1 MSDTFFTAPP
11 HWQWLVILYFFF
23 GGLAGGSYVI
33 AVLADF
39 FGDASDRRLARL
51 GYYVALPAVI
61 IGGLLLTAD
70 LTRPDRFWHML
81 VMSERGRPMFKS
93 WSPMSVGSWGL
104 MVFGGFAFLSFLAV
118 LAESGRAPAA
128 LSGLRHGRL
137 GRIIGALGGLSG
149 FFLAGYT
156 GVLLAVTN
164 RPIWSDTPLLGLL
177 FLVSAASISAAALI
191 LLGLWQGVGS
201 HSIAR
206 LSHMDG
212 WLIVLELLV
221 LIAFVASL
229 GSVARVW
236 VSAWGVLLLLG
247 VVLAGLVVPLALH
260 WRPRLLGGLSAP
272 AAAVLVLVGG
282 LVLRVVIV
290 LAAEAV

>member
-23 GGLAGGSYVI
+23 GGLAGGSYLI

-39 FGDASDRRLARL
+39 FGDASDRALARL
-51 GYYVALPAVI
+51 GYYVALPAVGV
-61 IGGLLLTAD
+61 GGLLLIAD
-70 LTRPDRFWHML
+70 LTRPERFWHML
-81 VMSERGRPMFKS
+81 IMSERGRPILKS

-104 MVFGGFAFLSFLAV
+104 LVFGGLAFLSFLGA

-128 LSGLRHGRL
+128 FSVLRHGPLARV
-137 GRIIGALGGLSG
+137 IAVLGGLSA

-164 RPIWSDTPLLGLL
+164 RPVWSDTPLLGFL
-177 FLVSAASISAAALI
+177 FLVSASSIAAAALI
-191 LLGLWQGVGS
+191 LLGRWQGVGS
-201 HSIAR
+201 SSMAR
-206 LSHMDG
+206 LARMDR

-229 GSVARVW
+229 GPLARVW
-236 VSAWGVLLLLG
+236 VSAWGVLLLG
-247 VVLAGLVVPLALH
+247 VVLAGLVAPLALH
-260 WRPRLLGGLSAP
+260 WRPSLLGSLTAP
-272 AAAVLVLVGG
+272 AAAALVVVGG
-282 LVLRVVIV
+282 LMLRVVIV

>member
-23 GGLAGGSYVI
+23 GGLAGGSYLI
-33 AVLADF
+33 AALADF
-39 FGDASDRRLARL
+39 FGDASDRGLARL
-51 GYYVALPAVI
+51 GYYVALPAVG
-61 IGGLLLTAD
+61 IGGLLLIGD
-70 LTRPDRFWHML
+70 LTRPERFWHML
-81 VMSERGRPMFKS
+81 VMSERGWPILKY

-104 MVFGGFAFLSFLAV
+104 LVFGGLAFLSFLGA

-128 LSGLRHGRL
+128 LSVLRYGPLARL
-137 GRIIGALGGLSG
+137 IAALGGLG
-149 FFLAGYT
+149 AFFLAGYT

-164 RPIWSDTPLLGLL
+164 RPVWSDTPLLGFL
-177 FLVSAASISAAALI
+177 FLVSAASIAAAALI
-191 LLGLWQGVGS
+191 LLGRWQGVGS
-201 HSIAR
+201 ASLAR
-206 LSHMDG
+206 LVHMDQ

-229 GSVARVW
+229 GPVARVW
-236 VSAWGVLLLLG
+236 LSAWGVLLLA

-260 WRPRLLGGLSAP
+260 WRPGLLGRLTAP
-272 AAAVLVLVGG
+272 TAAVLVVVGG
-282 LVLRVVIV
+282 FVLRVVIV